1 MKPAPFQS
9 EIAALK
15 VLVDTHALLWWMG
28 GDGRLSDRARGI
40 LENGANQRLI
50 SIVSLWE
57 IAIKASS
64 GRLPTYGLTV
74 SCIAEELREQRFE
87 VIPVRLTDLV
97 RIEKLPWIHRD
108 PFDRLLITQALE
120 ENVPMLTSDEA
131 IVKYAV
137 QTIW

>member
-1 MKPAPFQS
+1 M
-9 EIAALK
+9 K

-28 GDGRLSDRARGI
+28 NGGRLSDRARGI

-57 IAIKASS
+57 IAIKVNL

-74 SCIAEELREQRFE
+74 SRVAEELREQSFE
-87 VIPVRLTDLV
+87 VIPVRQADLV

-120 ENVPMLTSDEA
+120 ENIPLLTSDEA

>member
-1 MKPAPFQS
+1 LP
-9 EIAALK
+9 LK

-28 GDGRLSDRARGI
+28 GDARLSGQAREI
-40 LENGANQRLI
+40 VEDGANQRLV

-57 IAIKASS
+57 IAIKISL

-74 SCIAEELREQRFE
+74 SRIAEQLHEQSFAM
-87 VIPVRLTDLV
+87 IPVRLGDLT

-108 PFDRLLITQALE
+108 PFDRLLIAQALE
-120 ENVPMLTSDEA
+120 ENVPLLTSDDA
-131 IVKYAV
+131 IRQYAV

>member
-1 MKPAPFQS
+1 
-9 EIAALK
+9 
-15 VLVDTHALLWWMG
+15 MG
-28 GDGRLSDRARGI
+28 NDGRLSDRARGI

-57 IAIKASS
+57 IAIKVNL

-74 SCIAEELREQRFE
+74 SRVAEELREQSFE
-87 VIPVRLTDLV
+87 VIPVRQADLV

-120 ENVPMLTSDEA
+120 ENIPLLTSDEA

>member
-1 MKPAPFQS
+1 
-9 EIAALK
+9 LK

-28 GDGRLSDRARGI
+28 GDTRLSERAHKI
-40 LENGANQRLI
+40 LEDGATHRLV

-57 IAIKASS
+57 IAIKINL
-64 GRLPTYGLTV
+64 GRLPIYGLTV
-74 SCIAEELREQRFE
+74 TRVAEQLQKQNFIT
-87 VIPVRLTDLV
+87 IPVRLGDLV
-97 RIEKLPWIHRD
+97 RLEQLPWIHRD

-131 IVKYAV
+131 ILQYAV

>member
-1 MKPAPFQS
+1 V
-9 EIAALK
+9 ALK

-28 GDGRLSDRARGI
+28 GDARLSELGRAI
-40 LENGANQRLI
+40 VEDGANQRLV

-57 IAIKASS
+57 IAIKISL

-74 SCIAEELREQRFE
+74 TRIAEQLREQDF
-87 VIPVRLTDLV
+87 VTIPVRLGDLV

-108 PFDRLLITQALE
+108 PFDRILIAQALE
-120 ENVPMLTSDEA
+120 EDAPLLTSDGL
-131 IVKYAV
+131 ILQYAV

>member
-1 MKPAPFQS
+1 
-9 EIAALK
+9 
-15 VLVDTHALLWWMG
+15 MG